1 MFIDTDDR
9 TDLNMTPLQDHQPDT
24 NRQADEA
31 TSNGAPSHA
40 QTEGNEKLM
49 IQLYT
54 ELRALAS
61 RHMINEPGGHTLQ
74 ATALVHEA
82 YLRLNKNPDSRW
94 DSPGHFY
101 AAAATA
107 MRRILIERA
116 RRYAGP
122 KRGGGRKRLTLEA
135 CDLTFDAD
143 PNDILALDEALNE
156 LLEQDERTHSVVM
169 LRFFAGMSVDETARL
184 LDCSPRTIK
193 REWSFARAWLHRTIH
208 GESEPEQ
215 AEREANDQSSD

>member
-1 MFIDTDDR
+1 
-9 TDLNMTPLQDHQPDT
+9 MTPTKDQHPDPV
-24 NRQADEA
+24 AA
-31 TSNGAPSHA
+31 TAGHGARNGSSQGPSD
-40 QTEGNEKLM
+40 GNERLM

-54 ELRALAS
+54 ELRALAA

-143 PNDILALDEALNE
+143 PNDIIALDEALNE
-156 LLEQDERTHSVVM
+156 LEAQDERTHAVVM
-169 LRFFAGMSVDETARL
+169 LRFFAGMSVEETARL

-208 GESEPEQ
+208 GEPDTAIIIIDDEDPEDP
-215 AEREANDQSSD
+215 EG

>member
-1 MFIDTDDR
+1 MPIEKDQS
-9 TDLNMTPLQDHQPDT
+9 QDPHT
-24 NRQADEA
+24 TAARGGA
-31 TSNGAPSHA
+31 NGHA
-40 QTEGNEKLM
+40 AGTGSDAGGGNERLM

-54 ELRALAS
+54 ELRALAA
-61 RHMINEPGGHTLQ
+61 RHMVNEPGGHTLQ

-82 YLRLNKNPDSRW
+82 YLRLNKNPDSQW

-122 KRGGGRKRLTLEA
+122 KRGGGRKRLSLEA

-143 PNDILALDEALNE
+143 PNDIIALDEALDE
-156 LLEQDERTHSVVM
+156 LETQDERTHSVVM
-169 LRFFAGMSVDETARL
+169 LRFFAGMSVEETARL

-208 GESEPEQ
+208 GDTYGENDRVDLDDESI
-215 AEREANDQSSD
+215 D

>member
-1 MFIDTDDR
+1 
-9 TDLNMTPLQDHQPDT
+9 
-24 NRQADEA
+24 
-31 TSNGAPSHA
+31 
-40 QTEGNEKLM
+40 M
-49 IQLYT
+49 IELYN
-54 ELRALAS
+54 ELRALAA
-61 RHMINEPGGHTLQ
+61 RHMVNEPGGHTLQ

-122 KRGGGRKRLTLEA
+122 KRGGGRKRLMLEA

-143 PNDILALDEALNE
+143 PNDILALDEALND
-156 LLEQDERTHSVVM
+156 LEVQDPRTHAVVM
-169 LRFFAGMSVDETARL
+169 LRFFAGMSVEETARL

-193 REWSFARAWLHRTIH
+193 REWSFARAWLHRAIH
-208 GESEPEQ
+208 GDEPDSGETDNDES
-215 AEREANDQSSD
+215 DDS

>member
-1 MFIDTDDR
+1 
-9 TDLNMTPLQDHQPDT
+9 MTSLPDQHPDPIT
-24 NRQADEA
+24 AAASD
-31 TSNGAPSHA
+31 
-40 QTEGNEKLM
+40 GNERLM
-49 IQLYT
+49 VQLYT
-54 ELRALAS
+54 ELRALAA
-61 RHMINEPGGHTLQ
+61 RNMVHEPGGHTLQ

-122 KRGGGRKRLTLEA
+122 KRGGGRKRLSLEA

-143 PNDILALDEALNE
+143 PNDIIALDEALDE
-156 LLEQDERTHSVVM
+156 LLIQDERTHSVVM

-208 GESEPEQ
+208 GDTETERRDHDTVVQAPE
-215 AEREANDQSSD
+215 